1 MEAKA
6 REYEAPE
13 EDLPPTKKSKKEK
26 KDKEEDSSAA
36 KRPDIE
42 DLKNKFLK
50 KRKKV
55 ASE

>member
-6 REYEAPE
+6 REFEAPE

-26 KDKEEDSSAA
+26 KDKEEDSSA